1 MALFTKKTWKN
12 RMSEYP
18 TRRRLTKENGTTEL
32 VTVARSEGTVSQ
44 EGDAFSADNMNNLE
58 DRILRAI
65 GTGDIPK
72 GLGADIVSAI
82 NALNTGIA
90 NLSGKSST
98 FLTWQGVTIG
108 IYRYG
113 RMGSIATISGNL
125 TAGLTAYTK
134 YTICTITS
142 DFRPLNQLTK
152 VILIQGDVQ
161 AMLNITREGVVE
173 LTPYAALAKGYV
185 PLISEMYEIS

>member
-72 GLGADIVSAI
+72 ELGADIVSAI
-82 NALNTGIA
+82 NALNTGIKSNRISSA
-90 NLSGKSST
+90 KYGFISVVNLKALDWTYYSIPHS
-98 FLTWQGVTIG
+98 L
-108 IYRYG
+108 
-113 RMGSIATISGNL
+113 GSVPE
-125 TAGLTAYTK
+125 
-134 YTICTITS
+134 
-142 DFRPLNQLTK
+142 F
-152 VILIQGDVQ
+152 IL
-161 AMLNITREGVVE
+161 
-173 LTPYAALAKGYV
+173 LTPMTMNAGRFAWKVTALTDTTINIDIYNWESSGYSV
-185 PLISEMYEIS
+185 AFYYLITK

>member
-1 MALFTKKTWKN
+1 M
-12 RMSEYP
+12 
-18 TRRRLTKENGTTEL
+18 
-32 VTVARSEGTVSQ
+32 
-44 EGDAFSADNMNNLE
+44 
-58 DRILRAI
+58 
-65 GTGDIPK
+65 
-72 GLGADIVSAI
+72 
-82 NALNTGIA
+82 
-90 NLSGKSST
+90 
-98 FLTWQGVTIG
+98 TWQGVTIG

-134 YTICTITS
+134 YTIGTITS

-152 VILIQGDVQ
+152 IILIQSDVQ
-161 AMLNITREGVVE
+161 AMLNITRAGVVE

>member
-72 GLGADIVSAI
+72 ELGADIVSAI
-82 NALNTGIA
+82 NALNTGLKNKIISKDTYGTEITVPA
-90 NLSGKSST
+90 GGTMLKSLTVSNDAGYSIYSINL
-98 FLTWQGVTIG
+98 
-108 IYRYG
+108 Y
-113 RMGSIATISGNL
+113 
-125 TAGLTAYTK
+125 
-134 YTICTITS
+134 CTDNYI
-142 DFRPLNQLTK
+142 
-152 VILIQGDVQ
+152 
-161 AMLNITREGVVE
+161 
-173 LTPYAALAKGYV
+173 V
-185 PLISEMYEIS
+185 PHLISWERSADATSYVINVALHNLYTRDRTASRCGAITLHAK